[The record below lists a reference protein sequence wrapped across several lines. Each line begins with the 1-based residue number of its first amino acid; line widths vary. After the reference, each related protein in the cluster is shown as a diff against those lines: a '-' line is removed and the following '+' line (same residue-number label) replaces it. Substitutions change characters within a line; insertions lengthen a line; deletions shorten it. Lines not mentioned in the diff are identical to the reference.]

1 MICLKDVSLGYG
13 RDVVVK
19 NVDFMLSK
27 GDFVALVGANGVGK
41 STLINTL
48 VGILEPI
55 TGKVLLEFQTK
66 RKNPFNDIGFS
77 PQDQIMDWY
86 MNVYDNII
94 QGPVLAGFPRKE
106 AAKNCKKMIELLD
119 ITEISS
125 SLVDHISG
133 GQQQRVQIAR
143 ELAKDPQIYILDEP
157 TTGLDVE
164 TSERLFSFLKK
175 RSRQGA
181 LILVSSHDLTL
192 LENYADKL
200 IFLDSGEQK
209 YFGYLNDFL
218 NGETSLREKYLK
230 ERGKHHGSKKF

>member
-106 AAKNCKKMIELLD
+106 VAKNCKKMIELLD

-200 IFLDSGEQK
+200 IFLDNGEQK

>member
-1 MICLKDVSLGYG
+1 MIYLKNVSLGYG
-13 RDVVVK
+13 RDIVVK
-19 NVDFMLSK
+19 NVDFMLGK

-41 STLINTL
+41 STLINIL

-94 QGPVLAGFPRKE
+94 QGPVLAGFSRKE
-106 AAKNCKKMIELLD
+106 AAKNCKKVIELLD
-119 ITEISS
+119 ITKISS
-125 SLVDHISG
+125 SPVDHISG

-175 RSRQGA
+175 RSQQGA

>member
-1 MICLKDVSLGYG
+1 MI
-13 RDVVVK
+13 
-19 NVDFMLSK
+19 
-27 GDFVALVGANGVGK
+27 
-41 STLINTL
+41 I
-48 VGILEPI
+48 
-55 TGKVLLEFQTK
+55 FQ
-66 RKNPFNDIGFS
+66 
-77 PQDQIMDWY
+77 
-86 MNVYDNII
+86 
-94 QGPVLAGFPRKE
+94 
-106 AAKNCKKMIELLD
+106 
-119 ITEISS
+119 
-125 SLVDHISG
+125 G

-200 IFLDSGEQK
+200 IFLDNGEQK

>member
-1 MICLKDVSLGYG
+1 M
-13 RDVVVK
+13 VK
-19 NVDFMLSK
+19 NVDFMLSR
-27 GDFVALVGANGVGK
+27 GDFVALVEANGVGK

-55 TGKVLLEFQTK
+55 AGKVSLEFQTK

-94 QGPVLAGFPRKE
+94 QGPVLAGFSRKE
-106 AAKNCKKMIELLD
+106 AAKNCKKVIELLD
-119 ITEISS
+119 ITKISS
-125 SLVDHISG
+125 SSVDHISG

-175 RSRQGA
+175 RSQQGA

>member
-1 MICLKDVSLGYG
+1 MIYLKNVSLGYG

-19 NVDFMLSK
+19 NVDFMLSR

-55 TGKVLLEFQTK
+55 TGKVSLEFQTK

-106 AAKNCKKMIELLD
+106 AAKNCKQVIELLD

-125 SLVDHISG
+125 SPVDHISG
-133 GQQQRVQIAR
+133 GQQQRV
-143 ELAKDPQIYILDEP
+143 
-157 TTGLDVE
+157 
-164 TSERLFSFLKK
+164 
-175 RSRQGA
+175 
-181 LILVSSHDLTL
+181 
-192 LENYADKL
+192 
-200 IFLDSGEQK
+200 
-209 YFGYLNDFL
+209 
-218 NGETSLREKYLK
+218 
-230 ERGKHHGSKKF
+230 

>member
-1 MICLKDVSLGYG
+1 
-13 RDVVVK
+13 
-19 NVDFMLSK
+19 
-27 GDFVALVGANGVGK
+27 
-41 STLINTL
+41 
-48 VGILEPI
+48 
-55 TGKVLLEFQTK
+55 
-66 RKNPFNDIGFS
+66 
-77 PQDQIMDWY
+77 

-119 ITEISS
+119 ITEISLS
-125 SLVDHISG
+125 PVDHISG

-200 IFLDSGEQK
+200 IFLDSVEQK

>member
-77 PQDQIMDWY
+77 PQD
-86 MNVYDNII
+86 
-94 QGPVLAGFPRKE
+94 
-106 AAKNCKKMIELLD
+106 
-119 ITEISS
+119 
-125 SLVDHISG
+125 
-133 GQQQRVQIAR
+133 
-143 ELAKDPQIYILDEP
+143 
-157 TTGLDVE
+157 
-164 TSERLFSFLKK
+164 
-175 RSRQGA
+175 
-181 LILVSSHDLTL
+181 
-192 LENYADKL
+192 
-200 IFLDSGEQK
+200 
-209 YFGYLNDFL
+209 
-218 NGETSLREKYLK
+218 
-230 ERGKHHGSKKF
+230 

>member
-1 MICLKDVSLGYG
+1 MIYLKNVSLGYG

-19 NVDFMLSK
+19 NVDFMLSR

-55 TGKVLLEFQTK
+55 AGKVSLEFQTK

-94 QGPVLAGFPRKE
+94 QGPVLAGFSRKE
-106 AAKNCKKMIELLD
+106 AAKNCKKVIELLD
-119 ITEISS
+119 ITKISS
-125 SLVDHISG
+125 SPVDHISG

-175 RSRQGA
+175 RSQQGA